1 MPLLSTVDKY
11 SLVAHSNCNL
21 VFLLTIFSFH
31 IGPLLLNIHL
41 CSVFIVDQD
50 LSHMVDDE
58 AYDYK
63 FVKWMIKE
71 KVN

>member
-1 MPLLSTVDKY
+1 MQFHRNYTK
-11 SLVAHSNCNL
+11 SLFKNDEIHFKEC
-21 VFLLTIFSFH
+21 VFEYE
-31 IGPLLLNIHL
+31 LNIHL

-50 LSHMVDDE
+50 LSHIGDDDE